1 MDYFYSSS
9 NLSIVVRKPLKL
21 AALALMAGSGAMLFW
36 PKQIAAIA
44 NSSAKLIARYT
55 AVDEFSK
62 PKFALEGEALFRE
75 QSLPAASI
83 SLSEQKLL
91 KVLVNTRA
99 YFRKFAAEDPVINR
113 VGVLETQG
121 VTIPKVLETLDFM
134 VQVLKEDMAAG
145 RPARLRDPQFINQNF
160 RVIRWSPYN
169 PRDRQQTEKLRVT
182 KYAVFIQAGSRQK
195 TATFN
200 TALYA
205 LPESATTDLFYK
217 QYTKQDVLTGIYE
230 PGGKA
235 AGKVQP
241 LAYLTRAAFEEALMQ
256 GTVLVRFGGG
266 SSAYFNVDRNNGIA
280 YVRGLEPRDQKR
292 YWYFRPVKAIKGYGN
307 KIQNKIDIEPSVTF
321 AGDVFNLGL
330 GKIVVLDTGI
340 AGQKR
345 LILGVVADTGGAFIP
360 NLYQLDYLAGLF
372 PNRQTF
378 SQQTGYV
385 PDFVKAYI
393 LVKK

>member
-1 MDYFYSSS
+1 V
-9 NLSIVVRKPLKL
+9 LIKPLKL
-21 AALALMAGSGAMLFW
+21 AALSLIVSAGVALFW
-36 PKQIAAIA
+36 PKQAAVVA
-44 NSSAKLIARYT
+44 DSSAKLIASYT
-55 AVDEFSK
+55 AVDEFTQ
-62 PKFALEGEALFRE
+62 PKFAIAGNSLFHD
-75 QSLPAASI
+75 QTLPGASV
-83 SLSEQKLL
+83 SFSEQKLL
-91 KVLVNTRA
+91 KVVVNTRA
-99 YFRKFAAEDPVINR
+99 YFSKFAAEDPVINR
-113 VGVLETQG
+113 AGVLATQG
-121 VTIPKVLETLDFM
+121 VTIPKVLETLDYM
-134 VQVLKEDMAAG
+134 TQVLKEDMAQG
-145 RPARLRDPQFINQNF
+145 RPTRLRDPQFINQNF

-169 PRDRQQTEKLRVT
+169 PRDRQHTETLRVT
-182 KYAVFIQAGSRQK
+182 KYAVFIQEGSRKK
-195 TATFN
+195 TSKFN
-200 TALYA
+200 TPLYA
-205 LPESATTDLFYK
+205 LPDSASTDLFYK
-217 QYTKQDVLTGIYE
+217 QYTKQDVLSGIYE

-280 YVRGLEPRDQKR
+280 YVKGLEPIDQKR

-330 GKIVVLDTGI
+330 GKIVVLDTGR

-372 PNRQTF
+372 PDRQTF

>member
-1 MDYFYSSS
+1 M
-9 NLSIVVRKPLKL
+9 VRKSLKL
-21 AALALMAGSGAMLFW
+21 AALALTVGVGAVLFW
-36 PKQIAAIA
+36 PKQTAVIADSAE
-44 NSSAKLIARYT
+44 NSPKLMAYT

-62 PKFALEGEALFRE
+62 PKFALAGNTLFQE
-75 QSLPAASI
+75 QSLPTANI
-83 SLSEQKLL
+83 SVSEQKLL

-99 YFRKFAAEDPVINR
+99 YFAKFAAEDPVVNR
-113 VGVLETQG
+113 AGVLETQG
-121 VTIPKVLETLDFM
+121 VTVPKVLATLDYM

-145 RPARLRDPQFINQNF
+145 RTTRLRDPQFINQNF
-160 RVIRWSPYN
+160 RVLRWSPYN

-200 TALYA
+200 TPLYA

-217 QYTKQDVLTGIYE
+217 QYTKQDVLSGIYE
-230 PGGKA
+230 AGGKA

-256 GTVLVRFGGG
+256 GTVLVRFGGS

-280 YVRGLEPRDQKR
+280 YIKGLEPRDQKR
-292 YWYFRPVKAIKGYGN
+292 YWYFRPVKSIKGYGN

-340 AGQKR
+340 NGQKR
-345 LILGVVADTGGAFIP
+345 LILGIVADTGGAFIP

-372 PNRQTF
+372 PNRQAF